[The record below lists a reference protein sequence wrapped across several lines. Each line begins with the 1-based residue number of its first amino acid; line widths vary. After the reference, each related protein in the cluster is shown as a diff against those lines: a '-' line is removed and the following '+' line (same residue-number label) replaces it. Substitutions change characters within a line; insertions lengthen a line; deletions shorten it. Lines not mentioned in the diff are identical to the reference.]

1 MKKLVSMVAPDDS
14 GQNLADF
21 GLLLLLVNVAL
32 VTMATYYANQ
42 LTAVF
47 NLARGA
53 MK

>member
-32 VTMATYYANQ
+32 VTVVAYYANQ
-42 LTAVF
+42 ITAIF
-47 NLARGA
+47 NLTRGA